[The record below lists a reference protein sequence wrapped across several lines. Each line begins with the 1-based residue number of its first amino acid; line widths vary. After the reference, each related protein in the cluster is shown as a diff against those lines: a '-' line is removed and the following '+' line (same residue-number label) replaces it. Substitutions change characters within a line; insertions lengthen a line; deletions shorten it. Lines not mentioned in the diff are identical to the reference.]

1 MIFKIIFSFES
12 FNISKDYIISVK
24 LAQILWYY
32 RHVNYKYRAL
42 RAWLENLLL
51 TWAGVSSLVWII
63 KSLVGKPSSHL
74 GCSELFSLDH
84 QELGWKTFF
93 SLGLE

>member
-1 MIFKIIFSFES
+1 MSECQLNNLFLRIPFQTNDFQIFSFES

-32 RHVNYKYRAL
+32 RHVNHQHRAL

-51 TWAGVSSLVWII
+51 TWAGVSSLV
-63 KSLVGKPSSHL
+63 
-74 GCSELFSLDH
+74 LDH